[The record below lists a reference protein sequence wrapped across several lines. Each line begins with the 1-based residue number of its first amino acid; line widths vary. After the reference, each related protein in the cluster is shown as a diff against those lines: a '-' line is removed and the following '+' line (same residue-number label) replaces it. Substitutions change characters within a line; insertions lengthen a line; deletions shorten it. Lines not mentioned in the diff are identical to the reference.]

1 MNISEYSVRCSHFS
15 SALLVS
21 VSAVAAIGATPCL
34 PAAHAAPEPIETQC
48 AGLAATLASSSHQ
61 PGVLTILTF
70 LPLYFRYPMFTMSA
84 AHTCRSVCGGG
95 NQVHL
100 QISVWTTI
108 LLHICD
114 KFVTAARH
122 RARNNQVW
130 KLQKWVVRPFLLWLH
145 LHSWC
150 PLLAVAVWHWGC
162 VGEDG
167 RPVSCLVCRVVIM
180 VSPKEWGWGR

>member
-21 VSAVAAIGATPCL
+21 VSAVAAIGATPCVRCPRRTWANRDAVRRASGNPRQQQP
-34 PAAHAAPEPIETQC
+34 PAWRAHNTHCFVALFQI
-48 AGLAATLASSSHQ
+48 SH
-61 PGVLTILTF
+61 V
-70 LPLYFRYPMFTMSA
+70 YNVR
-84 AHTCRSVCGGG
+84 AHTCRSVCGDG

-130 KLQKWVVRPFLLWLH
+130 KLQKWVVRSFLLWLH

>member
-21 VSAVAAIGATPCL
+21 VSAVAAIGATPCV

-61 PGVLTILTF
+61 PGVLTILTV
-70 LPLYFRYPMFTMSA
+70 LSLYFRYPMFTMSA

-130 KLQKWVVRPFLLWLH
+130 KLQKWVVRSFLLWLH

-150 PLLAVAVWHWGC
+150 PLLAAVLRMCWWRRETC
-162 VGEDG
+162 V
-167 RPVSCLVCRVVIM
+167 VCRVV
-180 VSPKEWGWGR
+180 SREWGLEL